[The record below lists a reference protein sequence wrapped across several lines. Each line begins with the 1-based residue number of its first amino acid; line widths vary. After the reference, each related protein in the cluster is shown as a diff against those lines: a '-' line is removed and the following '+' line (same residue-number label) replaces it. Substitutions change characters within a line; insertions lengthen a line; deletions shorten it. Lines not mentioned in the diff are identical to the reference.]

1 MIGLLGVHAVRVPT
15 ALAVKARDHLARVG
29 EGGDEG
35 IALWAGVREGETFYV
50 RETVIPQQRGLRLG
64 GGICATVEGEELHR
78 INVWLYEH
86 GLTLVAQ
93 LHSHPTEAYHSETD
107 DAYPIVTTLGGL
119 SLVVPDF
126 AAAPF
131 SLARCAVY
139 RLMPSSGWVRLPAS
153 EVETLILLE
162 E

>member
-1 MIGLLGVHAVRVPT
+1 MIGLLDVHAVRVPL
-15 ALAVKARDHLARVG
+15 ALALKAHDHMSRVG
-29 EGGDEG
+29 KVGDEG
-35 IALWAGVREGETFYV
+35 IALWAGVREGETFHV

-64 GGICATVEGEELHR
+64 SGICATVSGEELHC

-107 DAYPIVTTLGGL
+107 DAYPIVTTLGCL

-139 RLMPSSGWVRLPAS
+139 RLMPRSGWVRLSAR
-153 EVETLILLE
+153 EVETLILLGE
-162 E
+162 